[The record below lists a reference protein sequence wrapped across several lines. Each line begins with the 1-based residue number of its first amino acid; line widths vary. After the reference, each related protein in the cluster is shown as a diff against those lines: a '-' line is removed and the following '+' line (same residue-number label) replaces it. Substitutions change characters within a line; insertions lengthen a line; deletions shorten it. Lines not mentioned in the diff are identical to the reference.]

1 MPHAPTL
8 VPTIVSVR
16 QPQDVEIVLR
26 FDPRDAPA
34 STEILIGD
42 GASLSSQEY
51 LALVKIAAARLAIYC
66 YDYEASAAREA

>member
-1 MPHAPTL
+1 M
-8 VPTIVSVR
+8 
-16 QPQDVEIVLR
+16 LR